1 MSEQKPKIIVAALIE
16 KNNRFLLVKE
26 ILESGKEYWIIPGG
40 GVEFGENLTDAI
52 KREIKEETNL
62 DIEIKNFAG
71 FQEAIVPKYNYHT
84 IIFFYRALP
93 KNENLIL
100 ENKILE
106 AKFFSK
112 EELKNLNLVNSSQKF
127 LERIE
132 LI

>member
-84 IIFFYRALP
+84 IIFFYRALL

>member
-1 MSEQKPKIIVAALIE
+1 MPEQRPRIIVAALIE
-16 KNNRFLLVKE
+16 KNNKFLLVRE
-26 ILESGKEYWIIPGG
+26 ILESGKKYWIVPGG
-40 GVEFGENLTDAI
+40 GVEFGENLADAV

-100 ENKILE
+100 ESKVLE
-106 AKFFSK
+106 AKFFTK
-112 EELKNLNLVNSSQKF
+112 EEIKKLNLVDSSKKF
-127 LERIE
+127 LERTEI
-132 LI
+132 I